1 MKSKQQSNHRFFMG
15 IVAIFPIIDVLN
27 GLFLSLGIP
36 FPIGVFYR
44 LLFFLF
50 LVLMIV
56 TETIPLRYYTY
67 LTYGFIAGTLTIF
80 LLQALFLGYSWQWV
94 IEDLSVYIKYLLW
107 VLIPYYVYQRKNDF
121 SKLHYDSLFIVISVC
136 FILGL
141 LIPYFLGLGYQTYDN
156 SDAGYK
162 GYFFANNDT
171 SFAFIVSIT
180 FTLQALIVSIKEQ
193 THKLSFFFASLFAG
207 NLVCLVLVGTKTGVF
222 YGVGALVYLLLRL
235 IIGVERKARLQQLFI
250 WLLSFFTIFWLF
262 IQGLPLLIQ
271 AVEGTYLRMVYFYHL
286 FDGDLVRLFS
296 SSRSDFLI
304 GGMEAFLK
312 DEARHFTMIFGQG
325 FEYRLAHF
333 GRLGLIEMDFFDTL
347 FGQGLLGSALLLL
360 MLAYFV
366 YLAFQPQKRS
376 VYSFAL
382 IVVLFYSFFAGHVL
396 YSALSST
403 FLGLIC
409 GGIILTE
416 KE

>member
-56 TETIPLRYYTY
+56 TETIPLHYYTY
-67 LTYGFIAGTLTIF
+67 LTYGFIAATLTIF
-80 LLQALFLGYSWQWV
+80 LLQGLFIGYSWEWV

-136 FILGL
+136 FTLGL

-171 SFAFIVSIT
+171 RSEERRVG
-180 FTLQALIVSIKEQ
+180 KECR
-193 THKLSFFFASLFAG
+193 SRWS
-207 NLVCLVLVGTKTGVF
+207 
-222 YGVGALVYLLLRL
+222 
-235 IIGVERKARLQQLFI
+235 
-250 WLLSFFTIFWLF
+250 
-262 IQGLPLLIQ
+262 P
-271 AVEGTYLRMVYFYHL
+271 YH
-286 FDGDLVRLFS
+286 
-296 SSRSDFLI
+296 
-304 GGMEAFLK
+304 
-312 DEARHFTMIFGQG
+312 
-325 FEYRLAHF
+325 
-333 GRLGLIEMDFFDTL
+333 
-347 FGQGLLGSALLLL
+347 
-360 MLAYFV
+360 
-366 YLAFQPQKRS
+366 
-376 VYSFAL
+376 
-382 IVVLFYSFFAGHVL
+382 
-396 YSALSST
+396 
-403 FLGLIC
+403 
-409 GGIILTE
+409 
-416 KE
+416 